1 VKWQGCRS
9 KAPSTDLMRIVL
21 SSDPRL
27 LNILRAV
34 VRYRAQEIGFTT
46 EEADCMAMAIDEAAS
61 NVIRH
66 AYGNRRDASLALEIA
81 AFPDRIEFV
90 LEDSGPKVPP
100 EVLQP
105 RSVDEV
111 RPGGLGT
118 FFIKCFMD
126 VTSFDEDF
134 PAGNRLK
141 LVKYLSGKAA
151 LQDESPG
158 QERQ

>member
-1 VKWQGCRS
+1 
-9 KAPSTDLMRIVL
+9 MRLVL
-21 SSDPRL
+21 SSDPKL
-27 LNILRAV
+27 LNILRGV
-34 VRYRAQEIGFTT
+34 VRCCAQAAGFTP
-46 EEADCMAMAIDEAAS
+46 EDSDCMAMAIDEAAS

-66 AYGNRRDASLALEIA
+66 AYGNRHDALLALELA
-81 AFPDRIEFV
+81 TFPDRIEFV
-90 LEDSGPKVPP
+90 LEDAGPKVSP

-126 VTSFDEDF
+126 EASFEEDL

-141 LVKYLSGKAA
+141 LVKFLTRKAA
-151 LQDESPG
+151 LQDEGSS
-158 QERQ
+158 